1 MHLRRL
7 SLVLLLVGC
16 GGAPS
21 GAAEVDSEGT
31 GGQSAVGSGITPAP
45 AGDELLAALI
55 ESEVLALRGD
65 NGPAMEAAFQRAV
78 AAAAALGMEDAEY
91 AVVHALEDA
100 GELLPMK
107 LGLPY
112 TIAGQDPA
120 SRCAQARL
128 IAWEHWRGDSLA
140 DLTPAQRQSLGE
152 IRARLEREPVSLARD
167 SEADRALIAA
177 GRDGLLDDLR
187 RECRSFPRQWDLG
200 LAPADLLRVAA
211 LVRGDLRATGDLA
224 GPFRLIHGIR
234 EHTERV
240 ADAADWER
248 VLAHHRSET
257 DVGMGFTIQV
267 PERELDDAAYEAL
280 SEEEIEALGQLRE
293 GDVLCEDRCC
303 AIRGDI
309 ALQHGGGLYLAGAC
323 WVPTPAG
330 KRLSR
335 ILFLDGM

>member
-1 MHLRRL
+1 M
-7 SLVLLLVGC
+7 VC
-16 GGAPS
+16 WTTC
-21 GAAEVDSEGT
+21 AES
-31 GGQSAVGSGITPAP
+31 
-45 AGDELLAALI
+45 
-55 ESEVLALRGD
+55 
-65 NGPAMEAAFQRAV
+65 
-78 AAAAALGMEDAEY
+78 AAASRANG
-91 AVVHALEDA
+91 
-100 GELLPMK
+100 
-107 LGLPY
+107 
-112 TIAGQDPA
+112 TSA
-120 SRCAQARL
+120 SRPPTCCG
-128 IAWEHWRGDSLA
+128 W
-140 DLTPAQRQSLGE
+140 QRWCG
-152 IRARLEREPVSLARD
+152 
-167 SEADRALIAA
+167 
-177 GRDGLLDDLR
+177 
-187 RECRSFPRQWDLG
+187 
-200 LAPADLLRVAA
+200 
-211 LVRGDLRATGDLA
+211 GDLRATGDLA